1 MGSRSSSIVCSLG
14 SYRQPDFAG
23 DFTIIIGT
31 GMLAGAY
38 PAMTMSAKATAAW
51 IGSFFVLAL
60 AIFAWYAWAA
70 NGMAYGSVFGLPS
83 QTAAASLFRVRA
95 LRFLVLALIAET
107 IGVGTIVWQL
117 TDDQST
123 PRRALAAIGISV
135 VVSVLTFECLRP

>member
-1 MGSRSSSIVCSLG
+1 
-14 SYRQPDFAG
+14 
-23 DFTIIIGT
+23 
-31 GMLAGAY
+31 MLAGTY
-38 PAMTMSAKATAAW
+38 PAMTMSAKATGAW

-60 AIFAWYAWAA
+60 AIFAWYAYVA

-107 IGVGTIVWQL
+107 IGVGTIVWQIIN
-117 TDDQST
+117 DQSR
-123 PRRALAAIGISV
+123 PRRKLAAIGIAV